1 MALASKLFED
11 HAGTIWAGTDGGLF
25 RLNAAQGDQEFHPVE
40 LGLTAHADLAV
51 QVCDFVEDD
60 DGSLWIGTK
69 FGLLHR
75 LPEGSCGSLLGA
87 AIESERY
94 GGGAGEDNDGNLWMT
109 HHTGVIVCKIP
120 ASAQAQAQR
129 GESLPLPAPVRRYTT
144 ADGLGGN
151 QTVALFKSATG
162 RIWVSDTSP
171 ALNEFDG
178 RSVHSYS
185 IKPFIEGHNYK
196 TAALELLVSVNT
208 INFHV
213 RSIYEKLQVH
223 SRSEAV
229 AKALLNRLV

>member
-40 LGLTAHADLAV
+40 LGLTAHADLSV

-75 LPEGSCGSLLGA
+75 LPDGRMVHYSVEPSKASDTVVALVK
-87 AIESERY
+87 
-94 GGGAGEDNDGNLWMT
+94 DNDGNLWMT

-120 ASAQAQAQR
+120 ASAQAQAAR

-162 RIWVSDTSP
+162 RI
-171 ALNEFDG
+171 
-178 RSVHSYS
+178 
-185 IKPFIEGHNYK
+185 
-196 TAALELLVSVNT
+196 
-208 INFHV
+208 
-213 RSIYEKLQVH
+213 
-223 SRSEAV
+223 
-229 AKALLNRLV
+229 